1 MIKVIEIK
9 KPGDSSAFCIKDM
22 DPKPPAAN
30 EVVID
35 VHFSGINFA
44 DILMRQG
51 LYPDAPAY
59 PFIPGYEISG
69 VVQEVGSDVV
79 LYKKGDRVIAGCH
92 FGGYSSSVTLP
103 DWQVKKLPD
112 SWSLEE
118 GAAITVSFLTAYLTL
133 FDEGR
138 VRSGDKVLIDCAT
151 GALGSLCTQM
161 LIPNGVHVHGLT
173 SSPAK
178 KALLEERGVKAFTHE
193 EFYADPSLKDYDF
206 ILNSQGGV
214 TIKKHYD
221 RLIKTGRVVCIGAS
235 GAVGSGKRNIFK
247 ALKTVLTMPK
257 FNPIHLMND
266 NRGIYG
272 LNALRFFEDAEFL
285 SKRMDLFSDFEVK
298 PVVDKAFS
306 YKNVG
311 EAHTYIEQKRS
322 RGKVLLS
329 WNKL

>member
-1 MIKVIEIK
+1 MIKAIEIV
-9 KPGDSSAFCIKDM
+9 KPGDSRVLSIKEVESNT
-22 DPKPPAAN
+22 PLEN

-69 VVQEVGSDVV
+69 VIQDVGSDAT

-112 SWSLEE
+112 NWSLEE

-151 GALGSLCTQM
+151 GALGFICSQM
-161 LIPNGVHVHGLT
+161 LLPKKVHVHGLT

-178 KALLEERGVKAFTHE
+178 KSLLKERGVKAFTHE
-193 EFYADPSLKDYDF
+193 EFYADSNLKDYDF
-206 ILNSQGGV
+206 ILNSQGGA
-214 TIKKHYD
+214 TIKKHYN
-221 RLIKTGRVVCIGAS
+221 RLAKTGRVVCIGAS
-235 GAVGSGKRNIFK
+235 GAVGTGKRNFFK

-257 FNPIHLMND
+257 FNPIDLMND

-285 SKRMDLFSDFEVK
+285 SKRMDLFSDFEARPFIDRV
-298 PVVDKAFS
+298 FS
-306 YKNVG
+306 YKDVG
-311 EAHTYIEQKRS
+311 EAHTYIEQKSS
-322 RGKVLLS
+322 RGKVLLA
-329 WNKL
+329 WK

>member
-9 KPGDSSAFCIKDM
+9 KAGDARAFQFKDM
-22 DPKPPAAN
+22 EERNPSVN
-30 EVVID
+30 EVQID

-51 LYPDAPAY
+51 LYPGAPAF
-59 PFIPGYEISG
+59 PFVPGYEISG
-69 VVQEVGSDVV
+69 VVKKVGSDVV
-79 LYKKGDRVIAGCH
+79 LLKEGDRVIAGCH
-92 FGGYSSSVTLP
+92 FGGYASSVTLP

-112 SWSLEE
+112 SWTLEE
-118 GAAITVSFLTAYLTL
+118 GAAVTVSFLTAYLTL

-161 LIPNGVHVHGLT
+161 LLSNGVHVHGLT

-178 KALLEERGVKAFTHE
+178 KSILEDRGVKAFTHE
-193 EFYADPSLKDYDF
+193 EFYADESQKDYDF
-206 ILNSQGGV
+206 ILNSQGG
-214 TIKKHYD
+214 TSIKKHYD
-221 RLIKTGRVVCIGAS
+221 RLAKTGRVVCIGAS
-235 GAVGSGKRNIFK
+235 GAVGAGKRNLFR
-247 ALKTVLTMPK
+247 ALKTVLSMPK
-257 FNPIHLMND
+257 FNPIDLMND

-272 LNALRFFEDAEFL
+272 LNALKFFEDAEFL
-285 SKRMDLFSDFEVK
+285 SKRMDRFTDFDAK

-306 YKNVG
+306 WEKVG
-311 EAHTYIEQKRS
+311 EAHSYIEQKQS

-329 WNKL
+329 WK

>member
-9 KPGDSSAFCIKDM
+9 KPGDSRAFQIKERELTE
-22 DPKPPAAN
+22 PKAN
-30 EVVID
+30 EVEID

-69 VVQEVGSDVV
+69 VVKRVGKDVV
-79 LYKKGDRVIAGCH
+79 LFKEGDRVIAGCH

-103 DWQVKKLPD
+103 DWQVKKLPED
-112 SWSLEE
+112 WSLEE

-151 GALGSLCTQM
+151 GALGSICTQM
-161 LIPNGVHVHGLT
+161 LLPNGVHVHGLT
-173 SSPAK
+173 SSPKK

-193 EFYADPSLKDYDF
+193 EFYANPDLKDYDF
-206 ILNSQGGV
+206 ILNSQGGA

-235 GAVGSGKRNIFK
+235 GAVGSGKRNLFK

-257 FNPIHLMND
+257 FNPINLMND

-285 SKRMDLFSDFEVK
+285 SKRMDLFSDFEAK
-298 PVVDKAFS
+298 PVVDKAFC
-306 YKNVG
+306 YKEVG
-311 EAHTYIEQKRS
+311 QAHSYIESKQS
-322 RGKVLLS
+322 RGKVLLT
-329 WNKL
+329 WK